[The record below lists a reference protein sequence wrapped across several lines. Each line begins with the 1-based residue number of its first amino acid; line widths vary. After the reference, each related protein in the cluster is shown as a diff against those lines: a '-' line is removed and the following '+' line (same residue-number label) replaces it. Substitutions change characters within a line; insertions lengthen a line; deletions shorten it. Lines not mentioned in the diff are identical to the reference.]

1 MSMSDPIADL
11 LTRIRNAQMAKLPK
25 IVCPSSKSKMAIC
38 RVLQDEGYIA
48 GFSVVEEDKKA
59 ILTVDLKYYE
69 GRPVIEEIKRTSKPG
84 LRIYRGKDDLPKNR
98 GGLGIVIVSTH
109 KGLMTDKQARAA
121 GVGGEVLCTVF

>member
-25 IVCPSSKSKMAIC
+25 IVCPSSKSKMSIC

>member
-25 IVCPSSKSKMAIC
+25 IVCPSSKSKVAIC
-38 RVLQDEGYIA
+38 RVLQDEGFIA
-48 GFSVVEEDKKA
+48 SFSVVEEDKKA
-59 ILTVDLKYYE
+59 VLTVDLKYYQ